1 MHNADD
7 ILSAISD
14 LRTDIGERLAHL
26 EERVGQSDRLVLDH
40 EARLRET
47 ESKTN
52 RAVGAVAVVSLV
64 LSVVGYQ
71 LQHLLFKDAK

>member
-14 LRTDIGERLAHL
+14 LHRDLGDRLARL
-26 EERVGQSDRLVLDH
+26 EERVGQSDQLVIDH
-40 EARLRET
+40 EKRLRDSEAK
-47 ESKTN
+47 SN
-52 RAVGAVAVVSLV
+52 RAVGAIAVVSLV

-71 LQHLLFKDAK
+71 LQHLLFKDPK